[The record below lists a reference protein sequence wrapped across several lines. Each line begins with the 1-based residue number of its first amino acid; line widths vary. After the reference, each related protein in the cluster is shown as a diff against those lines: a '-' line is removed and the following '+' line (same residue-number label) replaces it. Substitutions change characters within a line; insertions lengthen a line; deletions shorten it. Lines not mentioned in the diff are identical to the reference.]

1 MRRLTIGFFHPNL
14 GIGGAERLVVDAA
27 VSLQKL
33 GHRVVVYTMHHDVSH
48 CFDETRDGT
57 LEVRVGG
64 GWLLPRSILG
74 RLHIACT
81 TLRGL
86 WLARTM
92 SNARENFDVVFVD
105 QLSAAIPLLRFTRA
119 RILFYCH
126 FPDFLQASH
135 EGVVRMAYRRVFDWI
150 EQATTAEADE
160 VVVNSRFT
168 QEVFRRAFPLI
179 GSVPRVLL
187 PPLNL
192 AAYDRPVDRQ
202 DAALWGL
209 RTRKRTVVSIN
220 RFERRKHVHLAV
232 EAMAAILQD
241 SSSGEK
247 DRACLVVAGG
257 WDAEV
262 AENAECL
269 RDLVRLAKSLGL
281 RTRTLAPSTVRR
293 GDARARLLPE
303 DAEFAPLVADAA
315 TEDLAHTDVVF
326 VPSFSA
332 NQRAHLLS
340 QARCVA
346 YTPSNEHLGI
356 ARCVAYTPSN
366 EHLGIVPL
374 EAMYMRVPVVAAD
387 SGGPRETVAHGKTG
401 FLCEPTAEGFA
412 AAIDAVLRLDDARWA
427 AMGAAGRERVAKA
440 HDLDAFG
447 AQLERVMA
455 GMLAREPNAPMVL
468 GVALTL
474 FIVGTAAL
482 VFVAV
487 GFVF

>member
-33 GHRVVVYTMHHDVSH
+33 GHRVVLYTMHHDVSH

-64 GWLLPRSILG
+64 GWLIPHSIFG
-74 RLHIACT
+74 RLHILCT

-86 WLARTM
+86 WLARAM
-92 SNARENFDVVFVD
+92 SNAGENFDVVFVD
-105 QLSAAIPLLRFTRA
+105 QLSSAIPLLRFTRA

-126 FPDFLQASH
+126 FPDFLQARH
-135 EGVVRMAYRRVFDWI
+135 DGLWRAAYRRLFDWA

-168 QEVFRRAFPLI
+168 QEVFRQAFPLI
-179 GSVPRVLL
+179 GRVPRVLL

-192 AAYDRPVDRQ
+192 PAYDRPVDTQ

-209 RTRKRTVVSIN
+209 RTQRPTVVSIN
-220 RFERRKHVHLAV
+220 RFERRKDVHLAV
-232 EAMAAILQD
+232 EAMAKSLRASKNAAAQ
-241 SSSGEK
+241 
-247 DRACLVVAGG
+247 RACLVVAGG

-262 AENAECL
+262 AENTECL
-269 RDLVRLAKSLGL
+269 RELAALAKTLGL
-281 RTRTLAPSTVRR
+281 RTRTLAPSSVRR
-293 GDARARLLPE
+293 GDARARLLPD
-303 DAEFAPLVADAA
+303 DAEYAPLVLAPSAGSP
-315 TEDLAHTDVVF
+315 EDLADTDVVF

-332 NQRAHLLS
+332 NQRAHLL
-340 QARCVA
+340 A
-346 YTPSNEHLGI
+346 H

-387 SGGPRETVAHGKTG
+387 SGGPRETVVHGKTG
-401 FLCEPTAEGFA
+401 FLCEPTADAFA
-412 AAIDAVLRLDDARWA
+412 AAIDAMLAMDDARRA
-427 AMGAAGRERVAKA
+427 AMGAAGRARVAAA

-447 AQLERVMA
+447 AQLEQVMA
-455 GMLAREPNAPMVL
+455 GMLAREPTAPMVL
-468 GVALTL
+468 GVVLTA
-474 FIVGTAAL
+474 FIVGTAVL

-487 GFVF
+487 SLVF